1 MEMMMGKICKEFLK
15 CCLLTFA
22 AVWMVPAGAE
32 DYSGYDCLIE
42 PNSVVDVST
51 REDGVI
57 EEIAVRRGDVIKKGQ
72 VLVRLES
79 SVEEVAVN
87 IASARAAMQSA
98 VDSQKARVAY
108 LKAQK
113 GRIDALYA
121 KKAIP
126 LHEKDK
132 ANTDLILA
140 RAELREARENLAL
153 AQLEKQR
160 AEGILARRT
169 IKSPIDGVVVAILLD
184 AGESVEENSIMTI
197 AEVDPLNVE
206 VILPEDM
213 YGLINVGTQGEV
225 TPHIRNGEKRVTS
238 VVVVDKVIDAAS
250 NTFGV
255 QLEFENT
262 DLATPGGIR
271 CDINFLVDVVDASDS
286 ESLPKIR

>member
-1 MEMMMGKICKEFLK
+1 MVKICKEFST
-15 CCLLTFA
+15 CCLMVLA
-22 AVWMVPAGAE
+22 GVWVVPAGAA

-42 PNSVVDVST
+42 PNSVVDVTT

-57 EEIAVRRGDVIKKGQ
+57 EEIAVSRGDIIKKGQ
-72 VLVRLES
+72 VLAQLES
-79 SVEEVAVN
+79 SVETVAVN
-87 IASARAAMQSA
+87 IARARAGMQSG

-113 GRIDALYA
+113 GRIDALFE

-126 LHEKDK
+126 FHEKDK
-132 ANTDLILA
+132 AKTDLILA
-140 RAELREARENLAL
+140 RAELREARENLEL

-169 IKSPIDGVVVAILLD
+169 IKSPIDGVVVNILLD
-184 AGESVEENSIMTI
+184 AGESVEEHSIMTL

-206 VILPEDM
+206 VILPDDM

-255 QLEFENT
+255 RLEFENT
-262 DLATPGGIR
+262 DYATPGGIR
-271 CDINFLVDVVDASDS
+271 CDINFLVDVADASDNN
-286 ESLPKIR
+286 

>member
-1 MEMMMGKICKEFLK
+1 MGLSS
-15 CCLLTFA
+15 TW
-22 AVWMVPAGAE
+22 VVSAGAA

-42 PNSVVDVST
+42 PNAVVDLTT

-57 EEIAVRRGDVIKKGQ
+57 EEIAVGRGDIIKKGQ
-72 VLVRLES
+72 VLARLES
-79 SVEEVAVN
+79 SVEEIAVS
-87 IASARAAMQSA
+87 IARARASMHSG

-113 GRIDALYA
+113 GRIDALFE

-140 RAELREARENLAL
+140 RAELREARENLEL

-169 IKSPIDGVVVAILLD
+169 IKSPIDGVVVNILLD
-184 AGESVEENSIMTI
+184 PGESVEEHSIMTI

-206 VILPEDM
+206 VILPDDM

-225 TPHIRNGEKRVTS
+225 TPHIRNGEKRMTS

-255 QLEFENT
+255 RLELENT
-262 DLATPGGIR
+262 DHGLPGGIR
-271 CDINFLVDVVDASDS
+271 CDINFLTDVVAASDS
-286 ESLPKIR
+286 N

>member
-1 MEMMMGKICKEFLK
+1 MVKICKEFST
-15 CCLLTFA
+15 CCLMVLA
-22 AVWMVPAGAE
+22 GVWVAPAGAA

-42 PNSVVDVST
+42 PHSVVDVTT

-57 EEIAVRRGDVIKKGQ
+57 EEIAVNRGDIIKKGQ
-72 VLVRLES
+72 VLAQLES
-79 SVEEVAVN
+79 SVETVAVN
-87 IASARAAMQSA
+87 IARARASMQSG

-108 LKAQK
+108 LKGQK
-113 GRIDALYA
+113 GRIDALFE

-126 LHEKDK
+126 FHEKDK

-140 RAELREARENLAL
+140 RAELREARENLEL

-169 IKSPIDGVVVAILLD
+169 IKSPIDGVVVNILLD
-184 AGESVEENSIMTI
+184 AGESVEEHSIMTI

-206 VILPEDM
+206 VILPDDM

-255 QLEFENT
+255 RLEFENT
-262 DLATPGGIR
+262 DHATPGGIR
-271 CDINFLVDVVDASDS
+271 CDINFLVDVVDASDNN
-286 ESLPKIR
+286 

>member
-1 MEMMMGKICKEFLK
+1 MGKVYKEILR
-15 CCLLTFA
+15 CCLLVSVGA
-22 AVWMVPAGAE
+22 CAVPVGAE

-42 PNSVVDVST
+42 PNSVVDLST

-57 EEIAVRRGDVIKKGQ
+57 EEIAVSRGDVIKKGQ
-72 VLVRLES
+72 VLARLES
-79 SVEEVAVN
+79 SVEEVAVS
-87 IASARAAMQSA
+87 IARARAKMQSG

-113 GRIDALYA
+113 GRIDALFD

-126 LHEKDK
+126 FHEKDK
-132 ANTDLILA
+132 ADTDLVLA
-140 RAELREARENLAL
+140 QAELREARENLAL

-160 AEGILARRT
+160 AEDILARRT
-169 IKSPIDGVVVAILLD
+169 IKSPIDGVVVNILLD
-184 AGESVEENSIMTI
+184 AGESVEEHSIMTL

-206 VILPEDM
+206 VILPDDM
-213 YGLINVGTQGEV
+213 YGLINVGTLGEV
-225 TPHIRNGEKRVTS
+225 TPHIRDGVKRVTS

-255 QLEFENT
+255 RLEFENA

-271 CDINFLVDVVDASDS
+271 CDINFLLDVVDATDS
-286 ESLPKIR
+286 H

>member
-1 MEMMMGKICKEFLK
+1 MGKIRRGFLR
-15 CCLLTFA
+15 CCLVGLSGA
-22 AVWMVPAGAE
+22 WVVPAGAA

-42 PNSVVDVST
+42 PNAVVDLTT

-57 EEIAVRRGDVIKKGQ
+57 EEIAVQRGDIIEKGQ
-72 VLVRLES
+72 VLARLES
-79 SVEEVAVN
+79 SVEAIAVS
-87 IASARAAMQSA
+87 IARARASMHSA

-113 GRIDALYA
+113 GRIDALFE

-140 RAELREARENLAL
+140 RAELREARENLEL

-169 IKSPIDGVVVAILLD
+169 IKSPIDGVVVNILLD
-184 AGESVEENSIMTI
+184 AGESVEEHSIMTI

-206 VILPEDM
+206 VILPDDM

-255 QLEFENT
+255 RLEFENT
-262 DLATPGGIR
+262 DYATPGGIR
-271 CDINFLVDVVDASDS
+271 CDINFLVDVVDASGGS
-286 ESLPKIR
+286 

>member
-1 MEMMMGKICKEFLK
+1 MGNTCKDFSK
-15 CCLLTFA
+15 CCLLIIA
-22 AVWMVPAGAE
+22 AVWVVPAGAE

-42 PNSVVDVST
+42 PNSVVDVTT

-57 EEIAVRRGDVIKKGQ
+57 EEIAVRRGDVIEKGQ
-72 VLVRLES
+72 VLARIES
-79 SVEEVAVN
+79 SVETVAVN
-87 IASARAAMQSA
+87 IARARAGMQSG

-113 GRIDALYA
+113 GRIDELFE

-126 LHEKDK
+126 FHEKDK

-140 RAELREARENLAL
+140 RAELREARENLEL

-169 IKSPIDGVVVAILLD
+169 IKSPIDGVVVNILLD
-184 AGESVEENSIMTI
+184 AGESVEEHSIMTL

-206 VILPEDM
+206 VILPDDM

-225 TPHIRNGEKRVTS
+225 TPHIRNGEKRVIS

-255 QLEFENT
+255 RLEFENT
-262 DLATPGGIR
+262 DHATPGGIR
-271 CDINFLVDVVDASDS
+271 CDINFLVDVVDASDN
-286 ESLPKIR
+286 K

>member
-1 MEMMMGKICKEFLK
+1 MGNTCKEFSK
-15 CCLLTFA
+15 CCLLIFA
-22 AVWMVPAGAE
+22 GVWVVPAGAE

-51 REDGVI
+51 REDGVL

-72 VLVRLES
+72 VLARLES
-79 SVEEVAVN
+79 NVETVAVS
-87 IASARAAMQSA
+87 IARARAAMQSG

-113 GRIDALYA
+113 GRIDSLFE

-126 LHEKDK
+126 FHEKDK

-153 AQLEKQR
+153 AQLEKER

-169 IKSPIDGVVVAILLD
+169 IKSPIDGVVVDILLD
-184 AGESVEENSIMTI
+184 AGESVEEHSIMTI
-197 AEVDPLNVE
+197 ADVDPLNVE

-213 YGLINVGTQGEV
+213 YGLINVGTQAEV
-225 TPHIRNGEKRVTS
+225 TPHIRGGEKRVTS

-255 QLEFENT
+255 RLEFENT

>member
-1 MEMMMGKICKEFLK
+1 
-15 CCLLTFA
+15 
-22 AVWMVPAGAE
+22 MVLAGCWFMQAGAA
-32 DYSGYDCLIE
+32 DYSGYDCLVE
-42 PNSVVDVST
+42 PNSVVDVTT
-51 REDGVI
+51 REEGVI
-57 EEIAVRRGDVIKKGQ
+57 EEIAVNRGDTIEKGQ
-72 VLVRLES
+72 VLARLES
-79 SVEEVAVN
+79 SVEKVAVN
-87 IASARAAMQSA
+87 IARARANMQSG

-113 GRIDALYA
+113 GRIDALYE

-132 ANTDLILA
+132 AKTDLILA
-140 RAELREARENLAL
+140 RAELREARENLEL
-153 AQLEKQR
+153 AQLEKER

-169 IKSPIDGVVVAILLD
+169 IKSPIDGVVVNILLD
-184 AGESVEENSIMTI
+184 AGESVEEHSIMTI
-197 AEVDPLNVE
+197 ADVDPLNVE

-225 TPHIRNGEKRVTS
+225 TPHIRGGEKRVTS

-255 QLEFENT
+255 RLEFENT
-262 DLATPGGIR
+262 DLATPGGVR

-286 ESLPKIR
+286 ESLPKNR

>member
-1 MEMMMGKICKEFLK
+1 MGKIHRGFLR
-15 CCLLTFA
+15 CCLVVLSGAWVLPVGA
-22 AVWMVPAGAE
+22 A

-42 PNSVVDVST
+42 PNAVVDLTT

-57 EEIAVRRGDVIKKGQ
+57 EEIAVRRGDIIEKGQ
-72 VLVRLES
+72 VLARLES
-79 SVEEVAVN
+79 SVEEVAVD
-87 IASARAAMQSA
+87 IARARAKMQSA
-98 VDSQKARVAY
+98 VDSKKARVAY

-113 GRIDALYA
+113 GRIDALYE

-126 LHEKDK
+126 FHEKDK

-140 RAELREARENLAL
+140 RAELREARENLEL
-153 AQLEKQR
+153 AQLEKER
-160 AEGILARRT
+160 AEHILARRT
-169 IKSPIDGVVVAILLD
+169 IISPIEGVVVNVLLD
-184 AGESVEENSIMTI
+184 AGESVEEHSIMTI

-225 TPHIRNGEKRVTS
+225 LPRIRGGDKQVTG

-255 QLEFENT
+255 RLE
-262 DLATPGGIR
+262 LANPEHAIPGGIR
-271 CDINFLVDVVDASDS
+271 CDINFLVDVVDASES
-286 ESLPKIR
+286 E

>member
-1 MEMMMGKICKEFLK
+1 MGKIHRGFLR
-15 CCLLTFA
+15 CCLLGLSGTW
-22 AVWMVPAGAE
+22 VVPAGAA

-42 PNSVVDVST
+42 PNAVVDLTT

-57 EEIAVRRGDVIKKGQ
+57 EEIAVQRGDIIEKGQ
-72 VLVRLES
+72 VLARLES
-79 SVEEVAVN
+79 SVEAIAVS
-87 IASARAAMQSA
+87 IARARASMHSA

-113 GRIDALYA
+113 GRIDALFE

-140 RAELREARENLAL
+140 RAELREARENLEL

-169 IKSPIDGVVVAILLD
+169 IKSPIDGVVVNILLD
-184 AGESVEENSIMTI
+184 AGESVEEHSIMTI

-206 VILPEDM
+206 VILPDDM

-255 QLEFENT
+255 RLEFENT
-262 DLATPGGIR
+262 DYATPGGIR
-271 CDINFLVDVVDASDS
+271 CDINFLVDVVDASGGS
-286 ESLPKIR
+286 

>member
-1 MEMMMGKICKEFLK
+1 MEKMCKVFLT
-15 CCLLTFA
+15 CCLMMVAGGWAVQTA
-22 AVWMVPAGAE
+22 AA

-42 PNSVVDVST
+42 PNSVVDVTT

-57 EEIAVRRGDVIKKGQ
+57 EEIAVGRGDMIKKGQ
-72 VLVRLES
+72 VLARLES
-79 SVEEVAVN
+79 SVESVAVN
-87 IASARAAMQSA
+87 IASARANMQSG

-113 GRIDALYA
+113 GRIDALYE

-126 LHEKDK
+126 FHEKDK

-140 RAELREARENLAL
+140 RAELREARENLEL

-169 IKSPIDGVVVAILLD
+169 IKSPIDGVVVNVLLD
-184 AGESVEENSIMTI
+184 AGESVEEHSIMTI

-206 VILPEDM
+206 VILPDDM

-225 TPHIRNGEKRVTS
+225 TPHIRDGEKRVTS

-255 QLEFENT
+255 RLEFENA
-262 DLATPGGIR
+262 DHATPGGIR

-286 ESLPKIR
+286 EPLPNIR